1 MGKTEKIVVLGVL
14 FLIVLILVVSL
25 DPGTDA
31 VLAGSQDAE
40 VALGQPQNLDP
51 GVAGPERVSSES
63 SGAPRGVQPAGDVL
77 GAVPPPVAAPFTL
90 DRRPGQD
97 PEQDPLLDPGQAP
110 GAGRLGT
117 DARPAARPRLL
128 LGETRPIYAVP
139 ETPPDDWALR
149 SLAGLS
155 DHRFDPTLKVYTV
168 QGGETFESLAERY
181 YEKATLAS
189 LLARNNEGVERLR
202 AGMQILI
209 PIHDDGIDDE
219 RLYVVQQDDSLW
231 KIAKKVYGQG
241 SLWDQIFAANQDVLV
256 DADAVKPG
264 MQLVIPR

>member
-90 DRRPGQD
+90 DRRSGQN
-97 PEQDPLLDPGQAP
+97 PEQDPLLEPGQDP
-110 GAGRLGT
+110 SSGRLGT
-117 DARPAARPRLL
+117 DARPADRPRLL

-168 QGGETFESLAERY
+168 QGGETFE
-181 YEKATLAS
+181 
-189 LLARNNEGVERLR
+189 
-202 AGMQILI
+202 
-209 PIHDDGIDDE
+209 
-219 RLYVVQQDDSLW
+219 
-231 KIAKKVYGQG
+231 
-241 SLWDQIFAANQDVLV
+241 
-256 DADAVKPG
+256 
-264 MQLVIPR
+264 

>member
-31 VLAGSQDAE
+31 VLAGSQEGE
-40 VALGQPQNLDP
+40 VALGQPENLDP
-51 GVAGPERVSSES
+51 GVAAPGLVLSDS
-63 SGAPRGVQPAGDVL
+63 SGASSEVQPAGEFL
-77 GAVPPPVAAPFTL
+77 AAAAPLTL
-90 DRRPGQD
+90 DQKMGVDPGVD
-97 PEQDPLLDPGQAP
+97 PRLDP
-110 GAGRLGT
+110 RLDRVGT
-117 DARPAARPRLL
+117 DAPPATQPRLL
-128 LGETRPIYAVP
+128 LGEMRPIYAVP

-168 QGGETFESLAERY
+168 NGGETFESLAERY
-181 YEKATLAS
+181 YENAALTA
-189 LLARNNEGVERLR
+189 LLARNNEGVERLA
-202 AGMQILI
+202 AGMQILF
-209 PIHDDGIDDE
+209 PIHDDGIGDE
-219 RLYVVQQDDSLW
+219 QFYEVQQDDSLW
-231 KIAKKVYGQG
+231 KIAKQVYGQG
-241 SLWDQIFAANQDVLV
+241 HLWKQIFEANQDVLL